1 MNLFIVAKLSNGKI
15 YSKLKPYEINK
26 RIKRIYL
33 LRDQIYTSGKTQTIL
48 PKCNQRFLSILSKFL
63 VGLKFIKTN
72 RIDLILSFLLTPHGY
87 IAYLLAFFT
96 GKRWIHVVIAGHR
109 EFWIDGKLLK
119 YINLYLMHKA
129 FRIIVMG
136 TKAREYLIKRGI
148 DPCKIKVI
156 PNVIDQELY
165 FPKPKIVKKYDIVY
179 AGRIDKNKNLSLLI
193 HAIKKLKKD
202 YPAVKAGIAG
212 DGCEYSNVKQMIKD
226 YHLEDNIDLM
236 GYLEPEKICDFLNQG
251 RIYVL
256 CSKGEGFP
264 LALLE
269 AMCSGLACVSTNVGE
284 IEDFIIRGENGFLLD
299 NPDDVEGLYKILL
312 ELIVNHSLVNK
323 IAKNALCM
331 VDQFNMNRVCKLW
344 DDVFSEVVNE
354 NKLIN

>member
-1 MNLFIVAKLSNGKI
+1 M
-15 YSKLKPYEINK
+15 
-26 RIKRIYL
+26 YL
-33 LRDQIYTSGKTQTIL
+33 LLHKEDPSRGK
-48 PKCNQRFLSILSKFL
+48 N
-63 VGLKFIKTN
+63 
-72 RIDLILSFLLTPHGY
+72 
-87 IAYLLAFFT
+87 
-96 GKRWIHVVIAGHR
+96 
-109 EFWIDGKLLK
+109 
-119 YINLYLMHKA
+119 
-129 FRIIVMG
+129 
-136 TKAREYLIKRGI
+136 
-148 DPCKIKVI
+148 I
-156 PNVIDQELY
+156 PW
-165 FPKPKIVKKYDIVY
+165 
-179 AGRIDKNKNLSLLI
+179 
-193 HAIKKLKKD
+193 
-202 YPAVKAGIAG
+202 
-212 DGCEYSNVKQMIKD
+212 
-226 YHLEDNIDLM
+226 YHLEDNIDLI

-331 VDQFNMNRVCKLW
+331 VDQFNMDRVCKLW